1 MSDGQAPY
9 ILFVLLCLVLVVSAL
24 ASRKLPAGRTA
35 KLAMAWVALFA
46 LGFAIFYFVLQ
57 P

>member
-9 ILFVLLCLVLVVSAL
+9 ILFVLVGLVLVVSAL
-24 ASRKLPAGRTA
+24 ASQRLPAGRTA

>member
-24 ASRKLPAGRTA
+24 ASRRLPAGRTA